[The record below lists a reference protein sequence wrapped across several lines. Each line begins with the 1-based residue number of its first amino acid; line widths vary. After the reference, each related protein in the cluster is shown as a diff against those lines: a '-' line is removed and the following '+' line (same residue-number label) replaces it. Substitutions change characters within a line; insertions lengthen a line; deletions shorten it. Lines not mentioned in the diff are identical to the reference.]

1 MFASKSVLEYSFGKN
16 TLEVGYEYT
25 YTNRTDRYDNCN
37 DFLPDADDNIKEHNI
52 AGFISATFPLGI
64 YELSGGLRYEH
75 TISDYYENGLL
86 ISEQSRKYDRLFP
99 NIDFTFP
106 IKKAKFASDHE
117 RCGNAAHDRCKVNDF
132 ECKTV

>member
-1 MFASKSVLEYSFGKN
+1 M
-16 TLEVGYEYT
+16 
-25 YTNRTDRYDNCN
+25 
-37 DFLPDADDNIKEHNI
+37 PDADDNIKEHNI
-52 AGFISATFPLGI
+52 VGFISATFPIGA

-106 IKKAKFASDHE
+106 IKKLSLLYHILPRQNG
-117 RCGNAAHDRCKVNDF
+117 RCIVN
-132 ECKTV
+132 